1 MVKICTRYK
10 RQRINHIFK
19 NVFSII
25 KENENTELRYDINNF
40 THRHILYFFIKYLI
54 K

>member
-25 KENENTELRYDINNF
+25 KENENTELRINNF
-40 THRHILYFFIKYLI
+40 THTYFTFFFIK
-54 K
+54 